1 MRENELNFAEFAI
14 ELPQFRLAQ
23 PIISPL
29 KESLQL
35 RLDDPSP
42 LGYCQRSPKSLSTSA
57 SSPYFPCIPNGR
69 LAYLPRNHI
78 LCQVKKIFF

>member
-35 RLDDPSP
+35 RLDD
-42 LGYCQRSPKSLSTSA
+42 
-57 SSPYFPCIPNGR
+57 I
-69 LAYLPRNHI
+69 LPRWAIASDRRNLPQHPLAVRI
-78 LCQVKKIFF
+78 SLYSQWPTCLFVANSYTLSS